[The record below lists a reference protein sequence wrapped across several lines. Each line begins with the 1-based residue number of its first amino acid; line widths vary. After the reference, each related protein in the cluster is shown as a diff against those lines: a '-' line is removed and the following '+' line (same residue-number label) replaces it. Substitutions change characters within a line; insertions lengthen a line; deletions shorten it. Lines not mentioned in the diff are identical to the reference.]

1 MSRTPTGDAAEL
13 ERNIGPR
20 GATVCNSENRLNL
33 RKWLTAQGVP
43 SARALTLTL
52 SEIAAAYNDTT
63 NAELNKLTQKETE
76 AMTPAAAPA
85 AAAEI
90 DDEAQAIAA
99 AVVEVMAKRQRPA
112 GITEER
118 AREIAAEA
126 VANAS
131 LPRPVR
137 VTVTTPTATHTTTG
151 HRHAIFETAL
161 RMVAAG
167 LKVALVGP
175 AGSGKTTIAANVA
188 EALGVKFL
196 YTGAVDSPYK
206 LTGFVDAQGRY
217 VRTAFREAYEHGGL
231 FLWDE
236 VDASDPGALMAFNAA
251 LENGTADFPDGN
263 ISRHESFKV
272 MAAANTYGTGASREY
287 VGRNQL
293 DAATLDRF
301 SILTVDYDETLERL
315 LAGND
320 DWTRQ
325 VQHWRKSAGK
335 LKIRHIISPRASIN
349 GAKLLAA
356 GIDRE
361 TVEAA
366 AVWKGLDGET
376 VNKIKGG
383 V

>member
-1 MSRTPTGDAAEL
+1 MSRTPTGDTADL
-13 ERNIGPR
+13 ERQIGAR
-20 GATVCNSENRLNL
+20 GSTVCNSENRLNL

-63 NAELNKLTQKETE
+63 NTELNKLTQKEPE
-76 AMTPAAAPA
+76 AMTPAPAPA
-85 AAAEI
+85 AAVAP
-90 DDEAQAIAA
+90 DKAA
-99 AVVEVMAKRQRPA
+99 ALAALMSLMGGGN

-118 AREIAAEA
+118 AKEIAAEA

-131 LPRPVR
+131 LPRPVQ
-137 VTVTTPTATHTTTG
+137 VTVTTPTHTTTTTG
-151 HRHAIFETAL
+151 HRHEAFETAL
-161 RMVAAG
+161 RMVAINAK
-167 LKVALVGP
+167 LALVGP

-263 ISRHESFKV
+263 IARHENFKV

-301 SILTVDYDETLERL
+301 TFLTVDYDEKLERL
-315 LAGND
+315 LAAND
-320 DWTRQ
+320 DWAKQ
-325 VQHWRKSAGK
+325 IQKWRKAAAK
-335 LKIRHIISPRASIN
+335 LKIRHIISPRASIT
-349 GAKLLAA
+349 GARLLAA
-356 GIDRE
+356 GLDRE
-361 TVEAA
+361 TVEQA

-376 VNKIKGG
+376 VQKIKGAA
-383 V
+383 